1 MAEIAIVKGKGE
13 HVGDACIG
21 SKWNVD
27 MTSGC
32 ACRNLGGECTYC
44 YGSRINF
51 HMDGGPNFV
60 KTYKREKIRKFI
72 KKNNVQYIRFGKFSD
87 PGAEWTMSILCDMI
101 DLCVEENVRPII
113 VTKLL
118 KFNKKLAKLLVRSHG
133 IIHYSL
139 GDDNCEPGACSVN
152 TNTQRIEECAK
163 YNKAGVEAIVRVVM
177 DATVKPTKA
186 SLYKI
191 AKAEKLTVLLTPIR
205 CQKKTELEKW
215 TGKSF
220 EESKEMYAHFE
231 GFYRPKAIHKTF
243 KNDLICGETSDGKI
257 FCGKCGLQKV

>member
-1 MAEIAIVKGKGE
+1 MAEIAIVKGKAE

-32 ACRNLGGECTYC
+32 ACRYLGGKCTYC

-60 KTYKREKIRKFI
+60 KTYNREKIRKFI
-72 KKNNVQYIRFGKFSD
+72 RKNNVQYIRFGKFTE
-87 PGAEWTMSILCDMI
+87 PGAKWTMDILRDMI
-101 DLCVEENVRPII
+101 NLCVEENVRPII
-113 VTKLL
+113 VTKIL
-118 KFNKKLAKLLVRSHG
+118 KFDKNLAELLIKSHG

-139 GDDNCEPGACSVN
+139 GDDKCEPGACFVN
-152 TNTQRIEECAK
+152 TNKQRIEECAK
-163 YNKAGVEAIVRVVM
+163 YNNAGAKAIVRVVM
-177 DATVKPTKA
+177 DATVKPTEK
-186 SLYKI
+186 SLYNK
-191 AKAEKLTVLLTPIR
+191 AKAAGIKILLTPIR

-220 EESKEMYAHFE
+220 KDAKENYAHFE
-231 GFYRPKAIHKTF
+231 GYFRPKTIHKTF
-243 KNDLICGETSDGKI
+243 KNDLICGELSDGKL
-257 FCGKCGLQKV
+257 FCGKCGL